1 MRNDIQQSIAEAMDS
16 DLADAVEPFTATR
29 EVVGE
34 YDPVSG
40 TQPNTTET
48 WAARWI
54 RDTWSAEEIDGQHI
68 LAADQKRI
76 VLQNETTWTPEPGDI
91 ANDFTVISVMQD
103 GALATYELQLRR
115 T

>member
-1 MRNDIQQSIAEAMDS
+1 MRNDIQQSIAEAMDT

-40 TQPNTTET
+40 TQPSTTET
-48 WAARWI
+48 WTARWI
-54 RDTWSAEEIDGQHI
+54 RDTWSEEELGQQHI
-68 LAADQKRI
+68 EVTDAKRL
-76 VLQNETTWTPEPGDI
+76 VLQNETEWVPQAGDE
-91 ANDFTVISVMQD
+91 ANGLTVINVSQD
-103 GALATYELQLRR
+103 GALAHWEIQLRR